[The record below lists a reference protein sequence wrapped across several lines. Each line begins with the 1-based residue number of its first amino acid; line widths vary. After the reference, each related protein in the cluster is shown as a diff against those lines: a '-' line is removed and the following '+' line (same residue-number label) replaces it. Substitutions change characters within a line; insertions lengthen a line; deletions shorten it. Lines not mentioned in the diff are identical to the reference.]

1 MEGYGRENVLQQSNK
16 FREAILKWGPREK
29 NTERRI

>member
-1 MEGYGRENVLQQSNK
+1 MEGYGRENVLQQGNEFS
-16 FREAILKWGPREK
+16 EAILERGPREK